1 MERVRGNGGSRSSLR
16 SEGIIILGRY
26 RTHCQI
32 ATVLSSPESGPG
44 GFVSARVVRAGSAP
58 QDKPRAFIDGTWWC
72 PGEEGG
78 PVEYAP
84 LLPEV

>member
-1 MERVRGNGGSRSSLR
+1 MKRVRGNGGSRSSLR
-16 SEGIIILGRY
+16 SEGTIILGRY

-32 ATVLSSPESGPG
+32 ATVLSSPEPGPR
-44 GFVSARVVRAGSAP
+44 GFVSARVVRADDAP
-58 QDKPRAFIDGTWWC
+58 QDKPRASIDGAWWR
-72 PGEEGG
+72 PAEEGS